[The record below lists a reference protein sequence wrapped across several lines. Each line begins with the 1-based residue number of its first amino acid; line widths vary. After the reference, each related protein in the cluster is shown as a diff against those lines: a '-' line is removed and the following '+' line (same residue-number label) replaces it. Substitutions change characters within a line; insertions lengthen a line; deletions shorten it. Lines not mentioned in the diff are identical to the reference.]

1 MADGRDE
8 LGAPRRVAHPRGC
21 FIEPV
26 RLRRPLEQC
35 AFSLTYIKATGE
47 PRPEGGGGAFWLAA
61 DRTRDNPRWRYFEI
75 ATNHMIPFNRP
86 RELADILLEV
96 AK

>member
-1 MADGRDE
+1 
-8 LGAPRRVAHPRGC
+8 
-21 FIEPV
+21 V
-26 RLRRPLEQC
+26 RLRQPLEERD
-35 AFSLTYIKATGE
+35 FSLTYIKATGE

-61 DRTRDNPRWRYFEI
+61 DRTRNHARWRYDEI

-86 RELADILLEV
+86 QELASILMEV